1 MSCNTASSQSSSQPV
16 GMLSVTILVTLSTR
30 VYEIRISPQAG
41 RDVGC
46 NFGTFWSSAVGEAR
60 AAKGTTTID
69 IIVSCIRA
77 TAFDIAAVRRNDA
90 QETLDRNCGFGTGS
104 CRRVFRH

>member
-1 MSCNTASSQSSSQPV
+1 
-16 GMLSVTILVTLSTR
+16 MLSSLTIPVTLSAQ
-30 VYEIRISPQAG
+30 VYEIRISIQAG

-46 NFGTFWSSAVGEAR
+46 NFGTYRSSAVGEAR
-60 AAKGTTTID
+60 PAKGTTTID

-77 TAFDIAAVRRNDA
+77 TTFDIAAVRHNDA
-90 QETLDRNCGFGTGS
+90 QETLDRNSGFGTGA

>member
-1 MSCNTASSQSSSQPV
+1 M
-16 GMLSVTILVTLSTR
+16 
-30 VYEIRISPQAG
+30 YEIRISVQAG

-46 NFGTFWSSAVGEAR
+46 NFGTFRSSAVGEAR

-69 IIVSCIRA
+69 IIVSCIRV
-77 TAFDIAAVRRNDA
+77 TTFDIAAVRRNDA
-90 QETLDRNCGFGTGS
+90 QETLGRNSGVGTGA